1 MHYGR
6 KTFLITTIFL
16 VTVALRLYYS
26 LADDPLV
33 VRQIPTSRRLVALT
47 FDDGPES
54 RTTPEILAVLREKKA
69 RGTFFVLGKNAE
81 TRLEILRQTAADG
94 HEIGSHAYSHIF
106 LNTMA
111 VEAYSLELDKS
122 IGIIRQVTHAPTV
135 FRPPGGGYNDQI
147 VLAAGLRGMTTV
159 LWSIDSGDWRGLSAE
174 RIANGVLWR
183 IRPGSIVLFHDGQYP
198 IATAKALH
206 SVIDKLRAADYELV
220 TVSELL
226 QYYEVR

>member
-1 MHYGR
+1 MRYGR

-16 VTVALRLYYS
+16 VTVALRLYHS

-54 RTTPEILAVLREKKA
+54 RATPEILAVLRAKKA
-69 RGTFFVLGKNAE
+69 SGTFFVLGKNAE
-81 TRLEILRQTAADG
+81 ANLDLLRQIVADG
-94 HEIGSHAYSHIF
+94 HEIGSHAYSHVF
-106 LNTMA
+106 LNTMD
-111 VEAYSLELDKS
+111 VKAYSLELDKS
-122 IGIIRQVTHAPTV
+122 IEIIRRVTQAPAV

-147 VLAAGLRGMTTV
+147 VLAAGLRGMTTI

-174 RIANGVLWR
+174 RIINGVLSR

-206 SVIDKLRAADYELV
+206 VIIDRLRESGYEPV